1 MSPIS
6 TSSAESLN
14 KRERYQLWLTA
25 IGTLGGIA
33 TILFGIYSYTSE
45 QEAVRRGRIQELN
58 AKVWER
64 RIQTY
69 SRVAR
74 NVSAIAVTCDSHENL
89 QPDRSAMCENSR
101 REFWKAYWGD
111 MSLIEDKLVELGMII
126 FGKAVRA
133 YEKNELLREEKTIT
147 TAQLKDL
154 SYYLAHVYRKSLSN
168 TWNPEKAFDSQV
180 LITAPLHRMYEY
192 GMEVGLD
199 IENIRDSVVE
209 HDPVQS
215 NNAMEPPR

>member
-1 MSPIS
+1 MSPKS
-6 TSSAESLN
+6 TGSAETLE
-14 KRERYQLWLTA
+14 KRERYRLWLTA

-33 TILFGIYSYTSE
+33 TVLFGIVTYTSDQ
-45 QEAVRRGRIQELN
+45 QELRNEKTEELN
-58 AKVWER
+58 AKVWEQ

-74 NVSAIAVTCDSHENL
+74 TVSAIAVTCDSNESL
-89 QPDRSAMCENSR
+89 PPEQTSLCENAR

-126 FGKAVRA
+126 FGKAVTA
-133 YEKNELLREEKTIT
+133 YEGKESLKGGKTIT
-147 TAQLKDL
+147 TEQLKNL

-180 LITAPLHRMYEY
+180 LIPTPLHQMYEY
-192 GMEVGLD
+192 GKQIGLKVED
-199 IENIRDSVVE
+199 IGDSVAE
-209 HDPVQS
+209 HDPVI
-215 NNAMEPPR
+215 